1 MDNKNNLDK
10 SEKYGAI
17 IILLVVSFMFIAA
30 FVYGQTYD
38 VKNTTTTST
47 TTTETTIAVND
58 NSSDS
63 TTSTP
68 AIPYI
73 GMSESRIDS
82 TSLGTAKRRG
92 HTNNEMINGQVYP
105 AYLYD
110 FYCGNT
116 LVFTARCVQGRVY
129 NVWDYRY
136 STTTT
141 YRYTTKRHTTKKY
154 DEYDVYDYS
163 NEEDFYYDHYDDF
176 YDYYDAEDY
185 YNEHH
190 DD

>member
-1 MDNKNNLDK
+1 MENKNNLDK
-10 SEKYGAI
+10 SEKYGAL
-17 IILLVVSFMFIAA
+17 IILLVISVMFIAA
-30 FVYGQTYD
+30 FVYGQMYE
-38 VKNTTTTST
+38 VKRETTTST
-47 TTTETTIAVND
+47 TTTTTVAATDYSREETTEAPAV
-58 NSSDS
+58 
-63 TTSTP
+63 
-68 AIPYI
+68 PYI

-82 TSLGTAKRRG
+82 TALGTAKRRG
-92 HTNNEMINGQVYP
+92 HINNEMINGQVYP

-110 FYCGNT
+110 FYRGNT

-129 NVWDYRY
+129 NVWDYRN
-136 STTTT
+136 TTTT
-141 YRYTTKRHTTKKY
+141 TQRHTTKRHTTKKY

-176 YDYYDAEDY
+176 YDYYEAEDY